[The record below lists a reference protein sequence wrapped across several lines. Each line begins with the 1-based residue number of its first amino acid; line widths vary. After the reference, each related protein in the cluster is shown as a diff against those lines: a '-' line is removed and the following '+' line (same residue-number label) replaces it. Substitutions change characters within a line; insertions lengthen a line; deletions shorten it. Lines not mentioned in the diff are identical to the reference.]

1 MIISK
6 TPLRISLIGGG
17 TDFRNFYEKHGGRVI
32 SATIDKYVYV
42 ILKER
47 YDDLIV
53 LNYTQHEIVEKVDD
67 IKHDLIREC
76 MWATGI
82 DHGVEITTLADIP
95 SAGSGLG
102 SSSAITV
109 GLLNVMFH
117 YMSKHVNQKTLAE
130 LACET
135 EVCILGKP
143 IGEQDQ
149 YGTAFGGLKTI
160 LFNKSQILPMTWG
173 EDANKIGDNLFLHF
187 TGITRDANKIL
198 STQVNRTEYNI
209 PQLQSMLALVDR
221 AEIALENNN
230 FDEVGCLIRDG
241 WEIKKSL
248 ASDITNDKLNL
259 MIDQALYYGAIGA
272 KLTGAGGGGF
282 LLSYV
287 PSSNHDRFRRG
298 MSGYRELRF
307 NIDKYGSRIIFDIQ

>member
-53 LNYTQHEIVEKVDD
+53 LNYTKHEIVEKVDD

-76 MWATGI
+76 MRMAGI
-82 DHGVEITTLADIP
+82 EKGVEITTLADIP
-95 SAGSGLG
+95 SQGSGLG

-109 GLLNVMFH
+109 GLLNVMLR
-117 YMSKHVNQKTLAE
+117 YKNMQADQVTLAT
-130 LACET
+130 LACEI
-135 EVCILGKP
+135 EISILGNP
-143 IGEQDQ
+143 VGEQDQ
-149 YGTAFGGLKTI
+149 YGVALGGLKTI
-160 LFNKSQILPMTWG
+160 IFTKSKIIPMSWSD
-173 EDANKIGDNLFLHF
+173 DANAISDNLFLHF

>member
-17 TDFRNFYEKHGGRVI
+17 TDFRNFYEKYGGRVI

-53 LNYTQHEIVEKVDD
+53 LNYTKHEIVERVDD

-76 MWATGI
+76 MRMAGI
-82 DHGVEITTLADIP
+82 EKGVEITTLADIP
-95 SAGSGLG
+95 SQGSGLG

-109 GLLNVMFH
+109 GLLNVMLR
-117 YMSKHVNQKTLAE
+117 YKNMQADQVTLAT
-130 LACET
+130 LACEI
-135 EVCILGKP
+135 EISILGNP

-149 YGTAFGGLKTI
+149 YGVALGGLKTI
-160 LFNKSQILPMTWG
+160 IFTKSKIIPMLWSD
-173 EDANKIGDNLFLHF
+173 DANAISDNLFLHF
-187 TGITRDANKIL
+187 TGITRDANRIL
-198 STQVNRTEYNI
+198 ASQVNNTDANI
-209 PQLQSMLALVDR
+209 PQLRSMLLKVDQ
-221 AEIALENNN
+221 AELALERN
-230 FDEVGCLIRDG
+230 DYDSIGEIIKEG
-241 WEIKKSL
+241 WKLKKSL
-248 ASDITNDKLNL
+248 SDDITNDKLNS
-259 MIDQALYYGAIGA
+259 MVDQALFYGATGA

-287 PSSNHDRFRRG
+287 PPANQVKFREG
-298 MSGYRELRF
+298 MRDYRELRF
-307 NIDKYGSRIIFDIQ
+307 NIDKYGSRIIFNIQ